1 MFDAVVQWLSD
12 NYPLIFIGIIIAV
25 VVWLV
30 ARFYYTRFVM
40 IQKEMEKTI
49 NRINKLPCPNQQTR
63 YELITQQLSTIITY
77 LQVKDSKA
85 AAIFSQK
92 ASPRKLNEEG
102 IALFNDCGGQEF
114 LDENKDELIESI
126 AAKDPATALDVES
139 IALVV
144 LIARLESDIF
154 NKLKQ
159 WVYNSPSR
167 KINVHGEEKEY
178 TVSMSDICFV
188 ISIPLRDLYLDMH
201 PDIK

>member
-1 MFDAVVQWLSD
+1 MIKVILQWLLD
-12 NYPLIFIGIIIAV
+12 NFPLIFTGVIIIV

-30 ARFYYTRFVM
+30 ARFYFTRFVM
-40 IQKEMEKTI
+40 LEKEMEKTI
-49 NRINKLPCPNQQTR
+49 NRIDKLPCPNQQKSA
-63 YELITQQLSTIITY
+63 ELITQQLSTIITY

-85 AAIFSQK
+85 AAIFSKK
-92 ASPRKLNEEG
+92 ASPRKLNAEG
-102 IALFNDCGGQEF
+102 IALFKDCGGQEF

-139 IALVV
+139 LALIV
-144 LIARLESDIF
+144 LIARLDSDIF

-167 KINVHGEEKEY
+167 KINIQGEEKEY
-178 TVSMSDICFV
+178 TINMNDICFV
-188 ISIPLRDLYLDMH
+188 ISIPLRDLYLNMH